1 MYTDLGFD
9 KLLNRRNAPSSMMDD
24 ATSRYITS
32 LSGSNISGGITSSN
46 TGTLSI
52 NWDTGEIKIND
63 GARSRVLLGYVAEE
77 DAYGI
82 KILNNLGETVFS
94 VAGQVGTGGIESG
107 AITGDKIVD
116 GAVTGDKLVDG
127 AVSGDK
133 LGSGSVDTINIVDY
147 AITDAKITSLSANK
161 ILAGD
166 LVVAVDVGNPT
177 TGYVRLDGGNNRIV
191 VHDGTNPRIVIGDI

>member
-77 DAYGI
+77 DTYGI
-82 KILNNLGETVFS
+82 KILNNLGEVVFS
-94 VAGQVGTGGIESG
+94 VAGQVGTGGIE
-107 AITGDKIVD
+107 DE
-116 GAVTGDKLVDG
+116 AV
-127 AVSGDK
+127 
-133 LGSGSVDTINIVDY
+133 
-147 AITDAKITSLSANK
+147 TDAKITSLSANK
-161 ILAGD
+161 ILAGELIVPVD
-166 LVVAVDVGNPT
+166 LGT
-177 TGYVRLDGGNNRIV
+177 LGSGYIRLDGENNRIIIN
-191 VHDGTNPRIVIGDI
+191 DGTNDIILLGYQAGGF

>member
-9 KLLNRRNAPSSMMDD
+9 KLLNRRTTPSTMMDD

-32 LSGSNISGGITSSN
+32 LSGSNIAGGVTSSN

-63 GARSRVLLGYVAEE
+63 GANSRVLLGYVAEE

-82 KILNNLGETVFS
+82 KIKNAVGETVFS
-94 VAGQVGTGGIESG
+94 VAGQVGTGGIEDS
-107 AITGDKIVD
+107 AITGDKLD
-116 GAVTGDKLVDG
+116 D
-127 AVSGDK
+127 
-133 LGSGSVDTINIVDY
+133 GSVDTINIVDY
-147 AITDAKITSLSANK
+147 AVTDAKITSLAAEK

-177 TGYVRLDGGNNRIV
+177 TGYVRLDGDNNRIV

>member
-52 NWDTGEIKIND
+52 NWDTGEIIVND
-63 GARSRVLLGYVAEE
+63 GARSRVLVGYVAEE

-82 KILNNLGETVFS
+82 KIINALGETVFS
-94 VAGQVGTGGIESG
+94 VAGQVGTGGIADE
-107 AITGDKIVD
+107 AIT
-116 GAVTGDKLVDG
+116 
-127 AVSGDK
+127 SSK

-147 AITDAKITSLSANK
+147 AITDTKITSLSANK

-177 TGYVRLDGGNNRIV
+177 TGYVRLDGVNNRIL

>member
-9 KLLNRRNAPSSMMDD
+9 KLLNRRNAPSTMMDD

-32 LSGSNISGGITSSN
+32 LSGSNIAGGITSSN

-52 NWDTGEIKIND
+52 NWDTGEIIVND

-82 KILNNLGETVFS
+82 KILNNLGEVVFS
-94 VAGQVGTGGIESG
+94 VAGQVGTGGIEDG
-107 AITGDKIVD
+107 AITE
-116 GAVTGDKLVDG
+116 DKLIDG
-127 AVSGDK
+127 SVSGSK

>member
-1 MYTDLGFD
+1 MYIDLGFD

-32 LSGSNISGGITSSN
+32 LSGSNIAGGTTSSN

-52 NWDTGEIKIND
+52 NWDTGEIKVND

-82 KILNNLGETVFS
+82 KILNESGEVVFS
-94 VAGQVGTGGIESG
+94 VAGQVGTEGIE
-107 AITGDKIVD
+107 DE
-116 GAVTGDKLVDG
+116 AV
-127 AVSGDK
+127 
-133 LGSGSVDTINIVDY
+133 
-147 AITDAKITSLSANK
+147 TDAKITSIAANK

-177 TGYVRLDGGNNRIV
+177 TGYVRLDGVNNRIL

>member
-1 MYTDLGFD
+1 MAYTDLGFD
-9 KLLNRRNAPSSMMDD
+9 KLLNRRNAPSTMMDD

-52 NWDTGEIKIND
+52 NWDTGEIKVND

-82 KILNNLGETVFS
+82 KILNNLGEVVFS
-94 VAGQVGTGGIESG
+94 VAGQVGTGGIEDG
-107 AITGDKIVD
+107 AITE
-116 GAVTGDKLVDG
+116 DKLIDG
-127 AVSGDK
+127 SVSGSK

-177 TGYVRLDGGNNRIV
+177 TGYVRLDGVNNRIL

>member
-52 NWDTGEIKIND
+52 NWDTGEIIVND

-82 KILNNLGETVFS
+82 KILNNLGEVVFS
-94 VAGQVGTGGIESG
+94 VAGQVGTEGIE
-107 AITGDKIVD
+107 DE
-116 GAVTGDKLVDG
+116 AV
-127 AVSGDK
+127 
-133 LGSGSVDTINIVDY
+133 
-147 AITDAKITSLSANK
+147 TDAKITSLSANK

-177 TGYVRLDGGNNRIV
+177 TGYVRLDGTNNRIL
-191 VHDGTNPRIVIGDI
+191 VHDGTTPRIVIGDI